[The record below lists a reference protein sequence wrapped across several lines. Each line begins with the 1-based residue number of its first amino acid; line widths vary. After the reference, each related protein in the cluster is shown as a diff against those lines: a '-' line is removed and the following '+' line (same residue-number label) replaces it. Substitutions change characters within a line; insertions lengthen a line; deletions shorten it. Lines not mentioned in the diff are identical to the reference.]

1 MVVKA
6 QVLVGGRGKAGGVKL
21 AATPDEAEQR
31 AREIIGLDI
40 KGVRV
45 QTVLV
50 APAAD
55 IAKEFYLGLILDR
68 GAKAVTVI
76 ASAEG
81 GVEIEET
88 ARTNPEAIL
97 RLPLDPL
104 AWPAGPQRA
113 ARRLLPG
120 PARRAARRP
129 SHRSCAGCTTP
140 SWEPMPT
147 WPRSTRW

>member
-1 MVVKA
+1 M
-6 QVLVGGRGKAGGVKL
+6 
-21 AATPDEAEQR
+21 
-31 AREIIGLDI
+31 
-40 KGVRV
+40 

-68 GAKAVTVI
+68 GAKAVTII

-97 RLPLDPL
+97 RLPIDPL
-104 AWPAGPQRA
+104 LGLQDHNV
-113 ARRLLPG
+113 RRVAFFLGCRPSC
-120 PARRAARRP
+120 ARP